1 MYNKR
6 IIWGLVA
13 LLTLPFFYNAP
24 WVSNARA
31 EAATTVEASYPGLAA
46 GVLCSAKIVDLEKG
60 LLLLGD
66 GIEIR
71 ENFTEEIFGQVTP
84 DIQKELEKSLF
95 FLLEQEAIQELVM
108 QDAKT
113 LGISMDGPDEEIG
126 TVYLDQ
132 ITKGV
137 TTTESEVRAFYD
149 NNKEMVGGMPFDQV
163 KGSIEQFLLQQKKQ
177 EFLDTHIKT
186 LGQKAHIRLNRDWVK
201 QQARLALNNPV
212 DQARMSGKPT
222 LAEFG
227 ASGCVPCDMMQ
238 PILENLRKKYPDKL
252 NVVFIHVRENQM
264 LAARFGIRA
273 IPVQVFYDA
282 KGKEVFRHQGFY
294 AEVEVLKQLKKMGV
308 S

>member
-1 MYNKR
+1 MSKKR

-46 GVLCSAKIVDLEKG
+46 GVLRSAKIVDLEKG
-60 LLLLGD
+60 LLLLSD

-95 FLLEQEAIQELVM
+95 FLLEQEVIQELIM
-108 QDAKT
+108 RDAKT
-113 LGISMDGPDEEIG
+113 LGVSMDGPDEEIG
-126 TVYLDQ
+126 KVYIDR

-137 TTTESEVRAFYD
+137 STTESEVRTFYD

-177 EFLDTHIKT
+177 EFLDTHIKA
-186 LGQKAHIRLNRDWVK
+186 LGQKAHIQLNRDWVK
-201 QQARLALNNPV
+201 KQAQLALNNPV
-212 DQARMSGKPT
+212 DQARMSGKH
-222 LAEFG
+222 LGRIWCFG
-227 ASGCVPCDMMQ
+227 LCA
-238 PILENLRKKYPDKL
+238 
-252 NVVFIHVRENQM
+252 VR
-264 LAARFGIRA
+264 
-273 IPVQVFYDA
+273 YDA
-282 KGKEVFRHQGFY
+282 AHTGKPQKKISRQTQRGIHPCEGEPDAGRPIRHSGNSGPG
-294 AEVEVLKQLKKMGV
+294 LL
-308 S
+308 